1 VSVKEKNFI
10 SCVVYLHNE
19 GAGLIPFLDILNE
32 TIEEHFE
39 KYEIICVDDA
49 SDDDSVKVLQKYVSE
64 KGNMKSVRLVQM
76 SYYQGREA
84 AMNAGRDLAVG
95 DFVYEFDHAFA
106 DYDPKL
112 IMQVYTKALE
122 GYDIVTA
129 APKQYI
135 ALSSMLFYSVYN
147 WGSRNANKLQQER
160 FRMVSR
166 RAVNRVGQ
174 LNAYVPYRKVMYAN
188 CGLNMA
194 TIPYDNVR
202 VEHKS
207 KNAQEKLH
215 RSDLAFDSFIMFTD
229 VLEKISIGLCC
240 FFLGVMLIIAG
251 YVISSFFSAYDP
263 VEGWMSTVG
272 IIAFGFF
279 GMFLL
284 MTLILKYLSV
294 ILNLTF
300 KKQRYVISGVEK
312 LK

>member
-1 VSVKEKNFI
+1 MSIKEKNFI

-19 GAGLIPFLDILNE
+19 GDDLISFLDVLSTTMEN
-32 TIEEHFE
+32 HFE

-49 SDDDSVKVLQKYVSE
+49 SDDDSVKILQKYVSE

-84 AMNAGRDLAVG
+84 SMNAGRDLAVG
-95 DFVYEFDHAFA
+95 DFIYEFDQAFA
-106 DYDPKL
+106 DYDPEL
-112 IMQVYTKALE
+112 IMQVYKKSLE

-129 APKQYI
+129 APKNHI
-135 ALSSMLFYSVYN
+135 GFSSRLFYFVYN
-147 WGSRNANKLQQER
+147 WGTKAANKLQQER
-160 FRMVSR
+160 FRLVSR

-174 LNAYVPYRKVMYAN
+174 LHAYVPYRKVMYAN
-188 CGLNMA
+188 CGLNMTA
-194 TIPYDNVR
+194 IFYDNVR
-202 VEHKS
+202 MEHK
-207 KNAQEKLH
+207 NRNDQERSN

-229 VLEKISIGLCC
+229 ILEKISMGLCV
-240 FFLGVMLIIAG
+240 FFLVMMVAMAV
-251 YVISSFFSAYDP
+251 YAVTSFLGDVNL
-263 VEGWMSTVG
+263 VEGWVSTFG
-272 IIAFGFF
+272 LIAFGFF

-284 MTLILKYLSV
+284 MTLILRYLAV